1 MTLVDQIRE
10 MISAGE
16 TEKSLE
22 ELYKFVKENNAD
34 IIDNLVMLRNRMQT
48 VERAVNVG
56 TMSSQE
62 ASLERAKINDAILKL
77 LPQLTPEY
85 LAEASKRKTSVPS
98 SFTSA
103 RPVAPA
109 QNSSKLYMII
119 GGLGGAL
126 LLLIF
131 LIAWANGCGDDSEAT
146 GETQQYVE
154 SESGSQDAQQIVES
168 EPGGQGQP
176 AATLLDELFAKNGT
190 ATWQATVDI
199 TNQGTLPSFVFQD
212 DQTCSIYVDG
222 ETEGTGKVV
231 ENATDHVSIYYTHD
245 GNGAFFHFYKTI
257 VKVSIDITG
266 ESTIL
271 YEGVWNN

>member
-34 IIDNLVMLRNRMQT
+34 IIDNLVMLRSRMQS

-62 ASLERAKINDAILKL
+62 ATLEKAKINDAILKL

-85 LAEASKRKTSVPS
+85 LAEASKRKTAATP
-98 SFTSA
+98 A
-103 RPVAPA
+103 YRPTHQEVPA
-109 QNSSKLYMII
+109 QNNNKLYFII
-119 GGLGGAL
+119 GGAVFIIVLLVWAMSGG
-126 LLLIF
+126 
-131 LIAWANGCGDDSEAT
+131 DSENSSDLAQ
-146 GETQQYVE
+146 ETQQIAE
-154 SESGSQDAQQIVES
+154 SETGS
-168 EPGGQGQP
+168 QGQP
-176 AATLLDELFAKNGT
+176 AATLLDELLAKTGT

-199 TNQGTLPSFVFQD
+199 TNNGTLPSFVFQD

-231 ENATDHVSIYYTHD
+231 ENATDHVSIYYTLD

-266 ESTIL
+266 EQETL

>member
-10 MISAGE
+10 LIAEGH
-16 TEKSLE
+16 TEKSLD

-85 LAEASKRKTSVPS
+85 LAEASKRKTTTPS

-109 QNSSKLYMII
+109 QNSSKLYMLI

-126 LLLIF
+126 LLLIL
-131 LIAWANGCGDDSEAT
+131 LIAWANGCEDETNGTQTENQEMLDGTAPALDDQE
-146 GETQQYVE
+146 
-154 SESGSQDAQQIVES
+154 
-168 EPGGQGQP
+168 QP
-176 AATLLDELFAKNGT
+176 AATMLDALLAQNGT
-190 ATWQATVDI
+190 ATWQATVDHMES
-199 TNQGTLPSFVFQD
+199 GSLPSFVFQNN
-212 DQTCSIYVDG
+212 QTCSIYTDG
-222 ETEGTGKVV
+222 EIVGTGKVV
-231 ENATDHVSIYYTHD
+231 ENTTDHVTIYTPVND
-245 GNGAFFHFYKTI
+245 GEDGYFHLYKTI
-257 VKVSIDITG
+257 AKVSDV
-266 ESTIL
+266 ENSVSIL
-271 YEGVWNN
+271 MFEGVWR

>member
-1 MTLVDQIRE
+1 MTLVDQIRD

-34 IIDNLVMLRNRMQT
+34 IIDNLVMLRSRMQS

-62 ASLERAKINDAILKL
+62 ATLEKAKINDAILKL

-85 LAEASKRKTSVPS
+85 LAEASKRKSKAAYTPPIPQ
-98 SFTSA
+98 
-103 RPVAPA
+103 RPA
-109 QNSSKLYMII
+109 QQSNKLYFII
-119 GGLGGAL
+119 GGAVLAL
-126 LLLIF
+126 VLLI
-131 LIAWANGCGDDSEAT
+131 WSMSGGEAENSSDLAQ
-146 GETQQYVE
+146 ETQQI
-154 SESGSQDAQQIVES
+154 AES
-168 EPGGQGQP
+168 EPVSQGQP
-176 AATLLDELFAKNGT
+176 AATLLDELLAKNGT

-199 TNQGTLPSFVFQD
+199 TKQGTLPSFVFQD

-222 ETEGTGKVV
+222 ETKGTGKVV
-231 ENATDHVSIYYTHD
+231 ENATDHVSIYYTVD

-266 ESTIL
+266 ESEIF

>member
-10 MISAGE
+10 LIAEGH
-16 TEKSLE
+16 TEKSLD

-126 LLLIF
+126 LLLIL
-131 LIAWANGCGDDSEAT
+131 LIVWAKGCGDEAEAT
-146 GETQQYVE
+146 GDPAQETQEYLE
-154 SESGSQDAQQIVES
+154 PASGDQE
-168 EPGGQGQP
+168 QP
-176 AATLLDELFAKNGT
+176 AATMLDALLAQNGT
-190 ATWQATVDI
+190 ATWQATVDHMES
-199 TNQGTLPSFVFQD
+199 GALPTFVFQD
-212 DQTCSIYVDG
+212 NQTCSIYTNG
-222 ETEGTGKVV
+222 EIAGTGKVV
-231 ENATDHVSIYYTHD
+231 ENTTDHVTIYTPVENGED
-245 GNGAFFHFYKTI
+245 GYFHLYKTI
-257 VKVSIDITG
+257 VKVSDV
-266 ESTIL
+266 ENSVSIL
-271 YEGVWNN
+271 MYEGVWK